1 MVVDVFVL
9 PSLPPIFGTDGASLP
24 ALPVCSRLSC
34 TALALTTTLH
44 LSCVLSGV
52 LLKAILQ
59 FPLREGV
66 KWIVVLSC
74 SKSEP

>member
-1 MVVDVFVL
+1 MAVDVFVL
-9 PSLPPIFGTDGASLP
+9 PSLPLIFGTDGASLP

-52 LLKAILQ
+52 LLKALLQ
-59 FPLREGV
+59 FPLREEG
-66 KWIVVLSC
+66 KWIVVLSL
-74 SKSEP
+74 KK